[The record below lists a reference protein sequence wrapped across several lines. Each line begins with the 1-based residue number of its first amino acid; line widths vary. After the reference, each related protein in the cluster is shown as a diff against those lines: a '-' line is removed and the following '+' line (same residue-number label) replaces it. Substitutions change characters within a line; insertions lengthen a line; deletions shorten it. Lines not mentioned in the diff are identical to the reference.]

1 MKVSKSSATSFRGKG
16 FCFFGLCGRR
26 SNPNTSAFPT
36 ATLKMKPFS
45 AFSSTLM
52 MTGVLCLALSTMIA
66 VSRASCQAG
75 EGKNSKMLPKSGE
88 RVPLDADHYFVYGFD
103 KAPKLGTNVI

>member
-1 MKVSKSSATSFRGKG
+1 
-16 FCFFGLCGRR
+16 
-26 SNPNTSAFPT
+26 
-36 ATLKMKPFS
+36 
-45 AFSSTLM
+45 
-52 MTGVLCLALSTMIA
+52 MIA